1 MMFFSSSKED
11 FFLGQKCG
19 CSEAR
24 RSCVASHFSQHVALL
39 RSTTQKVP
47 LYDEGKS
54 EYNFGLHQKNY
65 RGGLDHT
72 LGDQNQP
79 LFKSPY
85 GSP

>member
-1 MMFFSSSKED
+1 MRLTHMG
-11 FFLGQKCG
+11 FLEVINI
-19 CSEAR
+19 S
-24 RSCVASHFSQHVALL
+24 ALRTL
-39 RSTTQKVP
+39 H
-47 LYDEGKS
+47 DEGKS

-65 RGGLDHT
+65 RGGLGHT